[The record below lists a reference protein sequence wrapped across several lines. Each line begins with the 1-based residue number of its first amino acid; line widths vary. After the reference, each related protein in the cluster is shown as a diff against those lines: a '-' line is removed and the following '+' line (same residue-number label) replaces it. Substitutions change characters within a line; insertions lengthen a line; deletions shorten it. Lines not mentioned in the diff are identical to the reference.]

1 MMQPSAS
8 ELGELEGRKPTL
20 SCRWW
25 NVRFA
30 AIHRTIRAKRLFH
43 MWCLSDRIRWHHAA
57 VLLFGLIVAGC
68 STQEAAA
75 DRSAQ
80 RDAELAARLP
90 GVWRYL
96 KEVDT
101 RSDGS
106 TINVPGPQYAG
117 FIIYTPDGFVA
128 ANVMPKARTWSSG
141 SATID
146 ELRESTVVGATTAYA
161 GRYEVDPK
169 TRTVAHLVSVSVDPG
184 DEGHRLAR
192 MYAFEGDVLLL
203 SGDFIYNSEKLRFT
217 VYWERAGKG
226 N

>member
-1 MMQPSAS
+1 M
-8 ELGELEGRKPTL
+8 
-20 SCRWW
+20 
-25 NVRFA
+25 
-30 AIHRTIRAKRLFH
+30 
-43 MWCLSDRIRWHHAA
+43 IRWHHAA

-117 FIIYTPDGFVA
+117 FIIYTSDGFVA

-146 ELRESTVVGATTAYA
+146 ELRESTVVGAATAYA
-161 GRYEVDPK
+161 GHYEVDPK

-184 DEGHRLAR
+184 DEGHRLVR
-192 MYAFEGDVLLL
+192 VYDFEGDVLLL
-203 SGDFIYNSEKLRFT
+203 SGDFFYNSEKLRFT

>member
-1 MMQPSAS
+1 M
-8 ELGELEGRKPTL
+8 
-20 SCRWW
+20 
-25 NVRFA
+25 
-30 AIHRTIRAKRLFH
+30 
-43 MWCLSDRIRWHHAA
+43 IRWHHVAA
-57 VLLFGLIVAGC
+57 TLLGVLVAGC
-68 STQEAAA
+68 SPQETAA
-75 DRSAQ
+75 DRSAL

-106 TINVPGPQYAG
+106 TIDVPGPPYAG

-141 SATID
+141 SATFE
-146 ELRESTVVGATTAYA
+146 ELRESTVVGAATAYA

-169 TRTVAHLVSVSVDPG
+169 TRTVTHLVSVSVDPG
-184 DEGHRLAR
+184 DEGHRLVR
-192 MYAFEGDVLLL
+192 KYAFEGDVLLL
-203 SGDFIYNSEKLRFT
+203 SGDFVYNSEKLRFT

-226 N
+226 HGKSPIDHPHTVE

>member
-1 MMQPSAS
+1 M
-8 ELGELEGRKPTL
+8 
-20 SCRWW
+20 
-25 NVRFA
+25 
-30 AIHRTIRAKRLFH
+30 
-43 MWCLSDRIRWHHAA
+43 IRWHHAA

-117 FIIYTPDGFVA
+117 FIIYTSDGFVA

-146 ELRESTVVGATTAYA
+146 ELRESTVVGAATAYA

-169 TRTVAHLVSVSVDPG
+169 TRTVTHLVSVSVDPG
-184 DEGHRLAR
+184 DEGHRLVR
-192 MYAFEGDVLLL
+192 VYDFEGDVLLL
-203 SGDFIYNSEKLRFT
+203 SGDFFYNSEKLRFT